1 MGFAAFTITRLG
13 IVGSGGSSA
22 ALAGTASA
30 TRDSATA
37 GSGATSTGTTTG
49 ATTTG
54 AAATAGAGSA
64 TGAGTGVGSGISTS
78 SGARAGAGCSR
89 TPALS
94 AAETIAVP
102 VIASGATGFAAFTI
116 TRLGIV
122 GSGGS
127 SAALVGTASA
137 TRDSA
142 TAGSGVTS
150 TGTTTGATTGTA
162 ATTGAGSATTTGT
175 GSGSNGGGAVSIA
188 RMVSTGI
195 ASADSGTGN
204 AAICTGSDG
213 ANVISNIGSADG
225 RALGELVRTAT
236 CESTRRRISACGS
249 GSIVSRM
256 MPGCVRTGVIGG
268 GAVGGADEHAANATH
283 VVSAVNGSSV
293 SEYFIECDHRW

>member
-1 MGFAAFTITRLG
+1 M
-13 IVGSGGSSA
+13 
-22 ALAGTASA
+22 
-30 TRDSATA
+30 
-37 GSGATSTGTTTG
+37 
-49 ATTTG
+49 
-54 AAATAGAGSA
+54 
-64 TGAGTGVGSGISTS
+64 
-78 SGARAGAGCSR
+78 
-89 TPALS
+89 
-94 AAETIAVP
+94 P

-142 TAGSGVTS
+142 TAGSGAAS
-150 TGTTTGATTGTA
+150 TGTTTGATTTGTAATVGTGSTTGTGAA

-195 ASADSGTGN
+195 ASADSGTGK

-225 RALGELVRTAT
+225 RTVGELVRTAT
-236 CESTRRRISACGS
+236 CESTRRRVSACGS

-256 MPGCVRTGVIGG
+256 TTGCARTGVIGG

-293 SEYFIECDHRW
+293 SKYFIECEHRW

>member
-1 MGFAAFTITRLG
+1 MPVIASGATGFAAFTITRLG

-54 AAATAGAGSA
+54 TAATAGTGS
-64 TGAGTGVGSGISTS
+64 
-78 SGARAGAGCSR
+78 
-89 TPALS
+89 
-94 AAETIAVP
+94 
-102 VIASGATGFAAFTI
+102 
-116 TRLGIV
+116 
-122 GSGGS
+122 
-127 SAALVGTASA
+127 
-137 TRDSA
+137 
-142 TAGSGVTS
+142 
-150 TGTTTGATTGTA
+150 TT
-162 ATTGAGSATTTGT
+162 GSATTTGT

-195 ASADSGTGN
+195 ASADSGTGK

-225 RALGELVRTAT
+225 RTVGELVRTAT
-236 CESTRRRISACGS
+236 CESTRRRVSACGS

-256 MPGCVRTGVIGG
+256 TTGCARTGVIGG

-293 SEYFIECDHRW
+293 SKYFIECEHRW

>member
-1 MGFAAFTITRLG
+1 MASGAMGFAAFTITRLG

-30 TRDSATA
+30 TRDSVTA

-54 AAATAGAGSA
+54 AAATA
-64 TGAGTGVGSGISTS
+64 
-78 SGARAGAGCSR
+78 
-89 TPALS
+89 
-94 AAETIAVP
+94 
-102 VIASGATGFAAFTI
+102 
-116 TRLGIV
+116 
-122 GSGGS
+122 
-127 SAALVGTASA
+127 
-137 TRDSA
+137 
-142 TAGSGVTS
+142 
-150 TGTTTGATTGTA
+150 
-162 ATTGAGSATTTGT
+162 GAGSATTTGT

-195 ASADSGTGN
+195 ASADSGTGK

-236 CESTRRRISACGS
+236 CESTRRRVSACGS

-256 MPGCVRTGVIGG
+256 MPGCARTGVIGG

>member
-1 MGFAAFTITRLG
+1 M
-13 IVGSGGSSA
+13 
-22 ALAGTASA
+22 
-30 TRDSATA
+30 
-37 GSGATSTGTTTG
+37 
-49 ATTTG
+49 
-54 AAATAGAGSA
+54 
-64 TGAGTGVGSGISTS
+64 
-78 SGARAGAGCSR
+78 
-89 TPALS
+89 
-94 AAETIAVP
+94 P

-142 TAGSGVTS
+142 TAGSGAAS
-150 TGTTTGATTGTA
+150 TGTTTGATTTGTAATVGTGSTTGTGAA
-162 ATTGAGSATTTGT
+162 ATTGAGSTTGT

-195 ASADSGTGN
+195 ASADSGTGK

-225 RALGELVRTAT
+225 RTVGELVRTAT
-236 CESTRRRISACGS
+236 CESTRRRVSACGS

-256 MPGCVRTGVIGG
+256 TTGCARTGVIGG

-283 VVSAVNGSSV
+283 VVSAVNRSSV
-293 SEYFIECDHRW
+293 SKYFIECEHRW

>member
-1 MGFAAFTITRLG
+1 MASGAMGFAAFTITRLG

-54 AAATAGAGSA
+54 AAAT
-64 TGAGTGVGSGISTS
+64 TGTGST
-78 SGARAGAGCSR
+78 
-89 TPALS
+89 
-94 AAETIAVP
+94 
-102 VIASGATGFAAFTI
+102 
-116 TRLGIV
+116 
-122 GSGGS
+122 
-127 SAALVGTASA
+127 
-137 TRDSA
+137 
-142 TAGSGVTS
+142 
-150 TGTTTGATTGTA
+150 TTTGAA
-162 ATTGAGSATTTGT
+162 ATAGAGSATTTGT

-195 ASADSGTGN
+195 ASADSGTGK

-236 CESTRRRISACGS
+236 CESTRRRVSACGS

-256 MPGCVRTGVIGG
+256 MPGCARTGVIGG

>member
-1 MGFAAFTITRLG
+1 MASGAMGFAAFTITRLG

-54 AAATAGAGSA
+54 AAATTGTGSTTTTG
-64 TGAGTGVGSGISTS
+64 TGATVGTGST
-78 SGARAGAGCSR
+78 
-89 TPALS
+89 
-94 AAETIAVP
+94 
-102 VIASGATGFAAFTI
+102 
-116 TRLGIV
+116 
-122 GSGGS
+122 
-127 SAALVGTASA
+127 
-137 TRDSA
+137 
-142 TAGSGVTS
+142 
-150 TGTTTGATTGTA
+150 TTTGAA
-162 ATTGAGSATTTGT
+162 ATAGAGSATTTGT

-195 ASADSGTGN
+195 ASADSGTGK

-236 CESTRRRISACGS
+236 CESTRRRVSACGS

-256 MPGCVRTGVIGG
+256 MPGCARTGVIGG

>member
-54 AAATAGAGSA
+54 AAATV
-64 TGAGTGVGSGISTS
+64 GTGST
-78 SGARAGAGCSR
+78 
-89 TPALS
+89 
-94 AAETIAVP
+94 
-102 VIASGATGFAAFTI
+102 
-116 TRLGIV
+116 
-122 GSGGS
+122 
-127 SAALVGTASA
+127 
-137 TRDSA
+137 
-142 TAGSGVTS
+142 
-150 TGTTTGATTGTA
+150 TTTGAA
-162 ATTGAGSATTTGT
+162 ATAGAGSATTTGT

-195 ASADSGTGN
+195 ASADSGTGK

-236 CESTRRRISACGS
+236 CESTRRRVSACGS

-256 MPGCVRTGVIGG
+256 MPGCARTGVIGG

>member
-1 MGFAAFTITRLG
+1 
-13 IVGSGGSSA
+13 
-22 ALAGTASA
+22 
-30 TRDSATA
+30 
-37 GSGATSTGTTTG
+37 
-49 ATTTG
+49 
-54 AAATAGAGSA
+54 
-64 TGAGTGVGSGISTS
+64 
-78 SGARAGAGCSR
+78 
-89 TPALS
+89 
-94 AAETIAVP
+94 VP

-142 TAGSGVTS
+142 TAGS
-150 TGTTTGATTGTA
+150 TGTTTGATTTGAAATTGTGSTTTTGTA
-162 ATTGAGSATTTGT
+162 ATAGTGSTTGSATTTGT

-195 ASADSGTGN
+195 ASADSGTGK
-204 AAICTGSDG
+204 AAICIGSAG

-225 RALGELVRTAT
+225 RTLGELVRTAT
-236 CESTRRRISACGS
+236 CESTRRRVSACGS
-249 GSIVSRM
+249 GSMVSRITT
-256 MPGCVRTGVIGG
+256 GCARTGVIGG
-268 GAVGGADEHAANATH
+268 GAVGGTDEHAANATH

>member
-1 MGFAAFTITRLG
+1 MPVMSTGATGFAAFAATRFG

-37 GSGATSTGTTTG
+37 GSGVTSTGTTTG

-54 AAATAGAGSA
+54 
-64 TGAGTGVGSGISTS
+64 
-78 SGARAGAGCSR
+78 
-89 TPALS
+89 
-94 AAETIAVP
+94 
-102 VIASGATGFAAFTI
+102 
-116 TRLGIV
+116 
-122 GSGGS
+122 
-127 SAALVGTASA
+127 
-137 TRDSA
+137 
-142 TAGSGVTS
+142 
-150 TGTTTGATTGTA
+150 TA
-162 ATTGAGSATTTGT
+162 ATTGTGSTTGSATTTGT

-195 ASADSGTGN
+195 ASADSGTGK

-236 CESTRRRISACGS
+236 CESTRRRVSACGS

-256 MPGCVRTGVIGG
+256 MPGCARTGVIGG

-293 SEYFIECDHRW
+293 SKYFIECEHRW

>member
-1 MGFAAFTITRLG
+1 MGTGSTTGTGAA
-13 IVGSGGSSA
+13 
-22 ALAGTASA
+22 
-30 TRDSATA
+30 ATA
-37 GSGATSTGTTTG
+37 GTGSTTGTGT
-49 ATTTG
+49 
-54 AAATAGAGSA
+54 AATAGAGSA
-64 TGAGTGVGSGISTS
+64 TGAGTGVGSGISTG
-78 SGARAGAGCSR
+78 SGARAGAGRSR

-94 AAETIAVP
+94 AAGTIAVP

-150 TGTTTGATTGTA
+150 TGTTTGATTTGTAATVGTGSTTGTGAA
-162 ATTGAGSATTTGT
+162 ATTGAGSTTGT

-195 ASADSGTGN
+195 ASADSGTGK

-225 RALGELVRTAT
+225 RTVGELVRTAT
-236 CESTRRRISACGS
+236 CESTRRRVSACGS

-256 MPGCVRTGVIGG
+256 TTGCARTGVIGG

-293 SEYFIECDHRW
+293 SKYFIECEHRW

>member
-1 MGFAAFTITRLG
+1 M
-13 IVGSGGSSA
+13 
-22 ALAGTASA
+22 
-30 TRDSATA
+30 
-37 GSGATSTGTTTG
+37 
-49 ATTTG
+49 
-54 AAATAGAGSA
+54 
-64 TGAGTGVGSGISTS
+64 
-78 SGARAGAGCSR
+78 
-89 TPALS
+89 
-94 AAETIAVP
+94 P
-102 VIASGATGFAAFTI
+102 VIASGATGFAAFTM

-150 TGTTTGATTGTA
+150 TGTTTGATTTGTA
-162 ATTGAGSATTTGT
+162 ATTGTGSTTGSATTTGT

-195 ASADSGTGN
+195 ASADSGTGK

-225 RALGELVRTAT
+225 RTVGELVRTAT
-236 CESTRRRISACGS
+236 CESTRRRVSACGS

-256 MPGCVRTGVIGG
+256 TTGCARTGVIGG
-268 GAVGGADEHAANATH
+268 GAVGCPDEHAANATH
-283 VVSAVNGSSV
+283 VVSVVNGSRV
-293 SEYFIECDHRW
+293 SEYFIECDRRW

>member
-1 MGFAAFTITRLG
+1 MASGAMGFAAFTITRLG

-54 AAATAGAGSA
+54 AAATTGTGSTTTTGTGA
-64 TGAGTGVGSGISTS
+64 TAGTG
-78 SGARAGAGCSR
+78 
-89 TPALS
+89 S
-94 AAETIAVP
+94 A
-102 VIASGATGFAAFTI
+102 
-116 TRLGIV
+116 
-122 GSGGS
+122 
-127 SAALVGTASA
+127 
-137 TRDSA
+137 
-142 TAGSGVTS
+142 
-150 TGTTTGATTGTA
+150 TTTGAAATVGTGSTTTTGAA
-162 ATTGAGSATTTGT
+162 ATAGAGSATTTGT

-195 ASADSGTGN
+195 ASADSGTGK

-236 CESTRRRISACGS
+236 CESTRRRVSACGS

-256 MPGCVRTGVIGG
+256 MPGCARTGVIGG

-293 SEYFIECDHRW
+293 SEYFIECEHRW

>member
-1 MGFAAFTITRLG
+1 MPVIASGATGFAAFTITRLG

-54 AAATAGAGSA
+54 
-64 TGAGTGVGSGISTS
+64 
-78 SGARAGAGCSR
+78 
-89 TPALS
+89 
-94 AAETIAVP
+94 
-102 VIASGATGFAAFTI
+102 
-116 TRLGIV
+116 
-122 GSGGS
+122 
-127 SAALVGTASA
+127 
-137 TRDSA
+137 
-142 TAGSGVTS
+142 
-150 TGTTTGATTGTA
+150 TA
-162 ATTGAGSATTTGT
+162 ATTGTGSTTGSATTTGT

-195 ASADSGTGN
+195 ASADSGTGK

-225 RALGELVRTAT
+225 RTVGELVRTAT
-236 CESTRRRISACGS
+236 CESTRRRVSACGS

-256 MPGCVRTGVIGG
+256 TTGCARTGVIGG

-293 SEYFIECDHRW
+293 SKYFIECEHRW

>member
-54 AAATAGAGSA
+54 AAAT
-64 TGAGTGVGSGISTS
+64 TGTGST
-78 SGARAGAGCSR
+78 
-89 TPALS
+89 
-94 AAETIAVP
+94 
-102 VIASGATGFAAFTI
+102 
-116 TRLGIV
+116 
-122 GSGGS
+122 
-127 SAALVGTASA
+127 
-137 TRDSA
+137 
-142 TAGSGVTS
+142 
-150 TGTTTGATTGTA
+150 TTTGAA
-162 ATTGAGSATTTGT
+162 ATAGAGSATTTGT

-195 ASADSGTGN
+195 ASADSGTGK

-236 CESTRRRISACGS
+236 CESTRRRVSACGS

-256 MPGCVRTGVIGG
+256 MPGCARTGVIGG

>member
-1 MGFAAFTITRLG
+1 MTRLG

-54 AAATAGAGSA
+54 TAATAGTGSTTTTGAAATAGTGSTTGTGTAATAGAGSA
-64 TGAGTGVGSGISTS
+64 TGA
-78 SGARAGAGCSR
+78 
-89 TPALS
+89 
-94 AAETIAVP
+94 
-102 VIASGATGFAAFTI
+102 
-116 TRLGIV
+116 
-122 GSGGS
+122 
-127 SAALVGTASA
+127 
-137 TRDSA
+137 
-142 TAGSGVTS
+142 
-150 TGTTTGATTGTA
+150 
-162 ATTGAGSATTTGT
+162 

-195 ASADSGTGN
+195 ASADSGTGK

-225 RALGELVRTAT
+225 RTVGELVRTAT
-236 CESTRRRISACGS
+236 CESTRRRVSACGS

-256 MPGCVRTGVIGG
+256 TTGCARTGVIGG

-293 SEYFIECDHRW
+293 SKYFIECEHRW

>member
-1 MGFAAFTITRLG
+1 M
-13 IVGSGGSSA
+13 
-22 ALAGTASA
+22 
-30 TRDSATA
+30 
-37 GSGATSTGTTTG
+37 
-49 ATTTG
+49 
-54 AAATAGAGSA
+54 
-64 TGAGTGVGSGISTS
+64 
-78 SGARAGAGCSR
+78 
-89 TPALS
+89 
-94 AAETIAVP
+94 P

-150 TGTTTGATTGTA
+150 TGTTTGATTTGTA
-162 ATTGAGSATTTGT
+162 ATTGTGSTTGSATTTGT

-195 ASADSGTGN
+195 ASADSGTGK

-225 RALGELVRTAT
+225 RTVGELVRTAT
-236 CESTRRRISACGS
+236 CESTRRRVSACGS

-256 MPGCVRTGVIGG
+256 TTGCARTGVIGG

-283 VVSAVNGSSV
+283 VVSAVNRSSV
-293 SEYFIECDHRW
+293 SKYFIECEHRW

>member
-1 MGFAAFTITRLG
+1 M
-13 IVGSGGSSA
+13 
-22 ALAGTASA
+22 
-30 TRDSATA
+30 
-37 GSGATSTGTTTG
+37 
-49 ATTTG
+49 
-54 AAATAGAGSA
+54 
-64 TGAGTGVGSGISTS
+64 
-78 SGARAGAGCSR
+78 
-89 TPALS
+89 
-94 AAETIAVP
+94 P

-150 TGTTTGATTGTA
+150 TGTTTGATTTGTA
-162 ATTGAGSATTTGT
+162 ATTGTGSTTGSASTTGT

-195 ASADSGTGN
+195 ASADSGTGK

-225 RALGELVRTAT
+225 RTVGELVRTAT
-236 CESTRRRISACGS
+236 CESTRRRVSACGS
-249 GSIVSRM
+249 GSMVSRM
-256 MPGCVRTGVIGG
+256 TTGCARTGVIGG
-268 GAVGGADEHAANATH
+268 GAVGCPDEHAANATH
-283 VVSAVNGSSV
+283 VVSVVNGSSV
-293 SEYFIECDHRW
+293 SEYFIECDRRW